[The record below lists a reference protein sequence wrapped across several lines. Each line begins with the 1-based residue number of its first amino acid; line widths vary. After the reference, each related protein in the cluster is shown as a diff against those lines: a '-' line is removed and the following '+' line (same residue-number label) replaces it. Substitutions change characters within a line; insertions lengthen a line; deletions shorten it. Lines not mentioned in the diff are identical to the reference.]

1 MQYVLCVFFGLA
13 LDPQTRFA
21 KKHFLKYRTVLS
33 YVFDLLSFER
43 VAPSP
48 IRVEKKIL
56 QNSLHRVSKEAK
68 FFTDLKYVQ
77 KS

>member
-1 MQYVLCVFFGLA
+1 MLYVFFWFGLGI
-13 LDPQTRFA
+13 LRLGLRKSIFLNIEL
-21 KKHFLKYRTVLS
+21 FYLKYLTFYPS
-33 YVFDLLSFER
+33 KK

-68 FFTDLKYVQ
+68 FVTDLKYVQ